1 MYCSVMLGASKML
14 TLLLHLILKNVTTSR
29 PHSVFSCIACKP
41 APTDWLQ
48 ASPFE
53 TYKLFTFTKATLKR
67 KLGLTGVQISFGMWG
82 GWVFCVQM
90 WGGWMVF
97 FLQTDPPHLI
107 CFAKCA
113 DIAIRVTHVGNLG
126 VGGNVGNLQC
136 MAMYPTAHTGAWQ
149 MVCTVKWHSQS
160 FISNAPLVVTI
171 NNILTLQFKWQILC
185 WVLLAC
191 GTPEMLQLV
200 STLFTKSVHLYKLVH
215 KLQ

>member
-53 TYKLFTFTKATLKR
+53 TYKLFIFTKATLKR

-82 GWVFCVQM
+82 GWVFCLQM
-90 WGGWMVF
+90 WGGWIVF
-97 FLQTDPPHLI
+97 FANRSSTPNLFCKVCWHCHQSDSCGQFRRGGQCGQFTMYGNCLQ
-107 CFAKCA
+107 C
-113 DIAIRVTHVGNLG
+113 
-126 VGGNVGNLQC
+126 LQC

-149 MVCTVKWHSQS
+149 MVCTVKWRSD
-160 FISNAPLVVTI
+160 
-171 NNILTLQFKWQILC
+171 TLK
-185 WVLLAC
+185 VL
-191 GTPEMLQLV
+191 
-200 STLFTKSVHLYKLVH
+200 
-215 KLQ
+215 